1 VATGSVV
8 RKVVLPDTSLGRLL
22 RSALPGRLDR
32 GRIAGI
38 LAGWAGV
45 THANIHSR

>member
-1 VATGSVV
+1 
-8 RKVVLPDTSLGRLL
+8 
-22 RSALPGRLDR
+22 LPGRLDR